1 MRPAPL
7 LGTLL
12 CCGAFGACASSGSSP
27 SVDQPAPISTPV
39 QVVTSASG
47 AAATGG
53 SSIGISSFNITNS
66 DAAIPTTIE
75 APIDQ
80 VWPVMKSVFDSLAI
94 PVTTLNPSTH
104 VIGNAAFRARRRL
117 GKTPM
122 IQLID
127 CGNFQGGP
135 SAETYDISFTITTQL
150 VPLDARSTTLA
161 TLVQAQA
168 TPPSFSSSS
177 VKCGS
182 YGKLENMIVDEVRKR
197 LR

>member
-1 MRPAPL
+1 M
-7 LGTLL
+7 
-12 CCGAFGACASSGSSP
+12 
-27 SVDQPAPISTPV
+27 
-39 QVVTSASG
+39 
-47 AAATGG
+47 
-53 SSIGISSFNITNS
+53 FNITSN

-75 APIDQ
+75 APIEQ
-80 VWPVMKSVFDSLAI
+80 VWPVMKSVFDSLGI
-94 PVTTLNPSTH
+94 PVTTLNPSQH
-104 VIGNAAFRARRRL
+104 LIGNASFRARRHL

-135 SAETYDISFTITTQL
+135 SAETYDINFSITTQL

-161 TLVQAQA
+161 TLVQAQGS
-168 TPPSFSSSS
+168 PPSFSGNP

-182 YGKLENMIVDEVRKR
+182 SGKLEANIVDEVRKR

>member
-1 MRPAPL
+1 MR
-7 LGTLL
+7 TMILL
-12 CCGAFGACASSGSSP
+12 CCGVLEACASAGNTP
-27 SVDQPAPISTPV
+27 SVQQPAVISTPT

-47 AAATGG
+47 AMGTGA
-53 SSIGISSFNITNS
+53 STAVSSFNITNN

-80 VWPVMKSVFDSLAI
+80 VWPVMKSVFDSLGI
-94 PVTTLNPSTH
+94 PVTTLNAAQH
-104 VIGNAAFRARRRL
+104 VIGNSSFRARRRL

-135 SAETYDISFTITTQL
+135 SAETYDINFNITTQL

-161 TLVQAQA
+161 TLVQALGN
-168 TPPSFSSSS
+168 PPSFSGNP

-182 YGKLENMIVDEVRKR
+182 SGKLESNIVDEVRRR